1 MWTTPTVSR
10 KGFERW
16 QKGIA
21 DGLLV
26 EKLFR
31 YEAIV
36 NNGLASEERSR
47 KLLQVQRT

>member
-36 NNGLASEERSR
+36 NNGLASEEQSR
-47 KLLQVQRT
+47 KPLQVQLT